1 MVQHDRE
8 DAESTQA
15 LHVAQ
20 AGTAE
25 GVRGYRPGDPLAHV
39 RSAALSLDGRARR
52 AGRMSLLS
60 SSLRIVHLSGVTG
73 RLSAAVPR
81 HAYPTT

>member
-25 GVRGYRPGDPLAHV
+25 GVRGYRPGDPLGHV